1 MIGRELRM
9 RRAWWTILCLVAA
22 SGAVFAQQPVL
33 KLTLDNAI
41 ARGLENSHRLAE
53 LQARSDAAEAS
64 ESGRRAARMPTVA
77 LVGGYTRTN
86 HVDEFAIS
94 QPGQPPR
101 VIYPDIPDNVRAR
114 VDLQW
119 PIYSGGRID
128 ALERAAHA
136 ERQAT
141 VADLAA
147 ARLDLR
153 LEITRAFWALVT
165 ARATEQVLARSVGSI
180 DAHVRDLASRLE
192 QGLIPP
198 NELLSAQ
205 AQLSRQRVLAIE
217 ARNTAA
223 IAEADLQRLLGIDNG
238 NPLEPAAAL
247 DAPGASVAAV
257 AALVDEARQRRPERQ
272 ALAHRVEATSARG
285 RASDAASRPQVT
297 FDGGYDYA
305 RPNARIF
312 PRSGDWRD
320 SWDLSVNVSW
330 SLWDGGRRG
339 AERAEAAA
347 NVRAAQ
353 SRAADLDRQ
362 LTFEVRQ
369 RWLEVDSNRMAIGAA
384 EDGVRSAA
392 EARRVIV
399 ERFGAG
405 VATSTDVVD
414 ADVALLQAELDRT
427 RALAGARLAEARLE
441 RAIGHP

>member
-1 MIGRELRM
+1 MS
-9 RRAWWTILCLVAA
+9 CLAA
-22 SGAVFAQQPVL
+22 ATDVICAQQPDL
-33 KLTLDNAI
+33 KLTLEEAI
-41 ARGLENSHRLAE
+41 VRGLENSHRLAE
-53 LQARSDAAEAS
+53 LQARTDAAVAAED
-64 ESGRRAARMPTVA
+64 GRRAARMPSIA
-77 LVGGYTRTN
+77 LVAGYTRTN
-86 HVDEFAIS
+86 HVDEFGLS

-119 PIYSGGRID
+119 PIYSGGRTD

-136 ERQAT
+136 ERQAS

-165 ARATEQVLARSVGSI
+165 ARATEQVLARSLASI
-180 DAHVRDLASRLE
+180 DAHVRDLTSRLE

-205 AQLSRQRVLAIE
+205 AQRSRQRVLAIE

-223 IAEADLQRLLGIDNG
+223 IAEADLQRLLGIDMDNS
-238 NPLEPAAAL
+238 LEPAAAL
-247 DAPGASVAAV
+247 DAPGAAV
-257 AALVDEARQRRPERQ
+257 ATAAALIDQARDRRPERQ
-272 ALAHRVEATSARG
+272 ALAQRVEAASARG
-285 RASDAASRPQVT
+285 RASDAAWRPQVT

-320 SWDLSVNVSW
+320 SWDLSVNMSW
-330 SLWDGGRRG
+330 SLWDGGRRD

-347 NVRAAQ
+347 SVRAAQ
-353 SRAADLDRQ
+353 SRARELDRQ

-369 RWLEVDSNRMAIGAA
+369 RWLEVDSNRTAIGAA
-384 EDGVRSAA
+384 DDGVRSAT
-392 EARRVIV
+392 EARRVIL
-399 ERFGAG
+399 ERFSAG

>member
-1 MIGRELRM
+1 MIVRELRM
-9 RRAWWTILCLVAA
+9 RRACWTMWCLVAA
-22 SGAVFAQQPVL
+22 SGVVCAQQPVL
-33 KLTLDNAI
+33 KLMLDEAI

-53 LQARSDAAEAS
+53 LQARSDAAEAA
-64 ESGRRAARMPTVA
+64 EGGRRAARMPTVA
-77 LVGGYTRTN
+77 LMGGYTRTN
-86 HVDEFAIS
+86 HVDEFGIS

-119 PIYSGGRID
+119 PIYSGGRIG

-141 VADLAA
+141 DADLAA

-165 ARATEQVLARSVGSI
+165 ARATEQVLARSLGSI

-223 IAEADLQRLLGIDNG
+223 IAEADLQRLLGIDDG

-247 DAPGASVAAV
+247 DTPGVTVAAV
-257 AALVDEARQRRPERQ
+257 AALVDEARKRRPERE

-305 RPNARIF
+305 RPNSRIF

-320 SWDLSVNVSW
+320 SWDLSVNVNW

-353 SRAADLDRQ
+353 SRVADLDRQ

-369 RWLEVDSNRMAIGAA
+369 RWLEVDSNRTAIGAA
-384 EDGVRSAA
+384 DDGVRSAA
-392 EARRVIV
+392 EARRVIG
-399 ERFGAG
+399 ERFSAG

-414 ADVALLQAELDRT
+414 AEVVLLQAELDRT
-427 RALAGARLAEARLE
+427 RALAAARLSEARLE